1 MAKNS
6 IALHDKIANFS
17 ADLRSNQAWE
27 AHKSATDKSSKFN
40 HDFTLLFSYDIHFDR
55 KFHLFI

>member
-17 ADLRSNQAWE
+17 ADLRSNQACE
-27 AHKSATDKSSKFN
+27 VHKGATDKSSKFN
-40 HDFTLLFSYDIHFDR
+40 HDFTLLFSYDI
-55 KFHLFI
+55 L